1 MDANG
6 AKLGTI
12 QEIYFDEET
21 NQPATLA
28 INAGGLLDNKH
39 RVVPLELASPSAD
52 GIQVP
57 YDKATVKDAPNL
69 DLDDDLPADQV
80 TALYRHYSLNV
91 DNAPNGDAEHTV
103 GR

>member
-1 MDANG
+1 VVQRLQDDPPGQRFDLAVVAG
-6 AKLGTI
+6 AVQRPGRAPGTLSV
-12 QEIYFDEET
+12 YRW
-21 NQPATLA
+21 
-28 INAGGLLDNKH
+28 DN
-39 RVVPLELASPSAD
+39 VLPSAD

-91 DNAPNGDAEHTV
+91 DNAPNGDTEHTV